1 MASNSSLRLE
11 LLDHRDDQG
20 GTSMEKLRSADGT
33 TIAFDRTGHGP
44 ALVLVVG
51 AFCDRHT
58 TGSLARLLAP
68 AFTVFEY
75 DRRGRG
81 ASGNAAVYGVEREV
95 EDLAAVVAV
104 AVVAGEAPF
113 VFGHSSG
120 AVLVLEAAARDVPI
134 TKLIAYEP
142 PFIVGNSRERPGAD
156 LADRLATLVS
166 EGSRGDAVKLF
177 LTEAIQVP
185 AHFVEIIESG
195 PDWTSMIAIA
205 HTLSYDVTLC
215 NNNEMSKAL
224 LATIHIPT
232 LVLGGSNSP
241 GWYHD
246 TVRAVAAAIPNA
258 RHQFLDGQG
267 HNAADDVLA
276 RVLIDFARDRS
287 DSRA

>member
-1 MASNSSLRLE
+1 
-11 LLDHRDDQG
+11 
-20 GTSMEKLRSADGT
+20 MEKLRSADGT

-58 TGSLARLLAP
+58 TRSFARLLAP

-81 ASGNAAVYGVEREV
+81 ASGNAAIYSVEREI
-95 EDLAAVVAV
+95 EDLAAVVA
-104 AVVAGEAPF
+104 VAGEAPF

-120 AVLVLEAAARDVPI
+120 AVLALEAAARDVPI
-134 TKLIAYEP
+134 TRLVAYEP
-142 PFIVGNSRERPGAD
+142 PYIVDNSRERPGDD

-166 EGSRGDAVKLF
+166 AGSRGDAVKLF

-185 AHFVEIIESG
+185 PHFLGMIESG
-195 PDWTSMIAIA
+195 PDWTSMTAIA

-215 NNNEMSKAL
+215 NNNEMSNAL
-224 LATIHIPT
+224 LATIHVPA

-276 RVLIDFARDRS
+276 RVLIDFARDRRH
-287 DSRA
+287 SRA